1 MEIFC
6 YSILVQSL
14 SLFSMKILIKSGSY
28 RNTPIINQEFYC
40 TSTAPKVVNDSELYF
55 WISDNNCAPFK
66 RVRVF
71 EYSITDSSINSASFA
86 NLEPQKSE
94 AELEL
99 EISERFEVMEK
110 LYDAVSVGAIKSLIV
125 SGSPGLGKSS
135 SITSHLIRREKSCG
149 HTYSTIKGVATSKY
163 VFEHLRDNAH
173 ENHIVLFDDCDDI
186 FFDSSTLNV
195 FKACL
200 ESGNKPRIV
209 TWGSSRGSS
218 EENQFEFKGSVVFLT
233 NVAFS
238 KMTKNDVLKSH
249 LQALASRSHYFDVTL
264 DTALETFIRIKQV
277 SLNSDILKSRQLSES
292 QVSEILEFIRLN
304 LDNFVELSL
313 RTIVKIADMYLYSP
327 TDYKRL
333 IAVTCFRNR
342 FNTFS

>member
-40 TSTAPKVVNDSELYF
+40 TSTAPKVVNGNELYF
-55 WISDNNCAPFK
+55 WISEINAAPFK

-71 EYSITDSSINSASFA
+71 DYDITENISPSISSKF
-86 NLEPQKSE
+86 EKSE

-110 LYDAVSVGAIKSLIV
+110 LYDAVSVGAIKSLIL
-125 SGSPGLGKSS
+125 SGQAGTGKSS
-135 SITSHLIRREKSCG
+135 SALSHLIEREKSLK
-149 HTYSTIKGVATSKY
+149 HTYSVIKGVATPKY
-163 VFEHLRDNAH
+163 VFEHLRDH
-173 ENHIVLFDDCDDI
+173 SHDNHIILLDDCDQI
-186 FFDSSTLNV
+186 FYDHQTLNV
-195 FKACL
+195 LKACL

-209 TWGSSRGSS
+209 TWGSSRGTE
-218 EENQFEFKGSVVFLT
+218 EENQFEFKGSIIFLT

-238 KMTKNDVLKSH
+238 KMTKNDVLKAH
-249 LQALASRSHYFDVTL
+249 LQALSSRSHYFDVTL
-264 DTALETFIRIKQV
+264 DTPLEIFIRIKQV
-277 SLNSDILKSRQLSES
+277 CLNSDILKSRQLDES
-292 QVSEILEFIRLN
+292 QIKEILDFIRSN

-313 RTIVKIADMYLYSP
+313 RTVVKIADIFLYSP
-327 TDYKRL
+327 HDYQRL
-333 IAVTCFRNR
+333 ISVTCFKNR
-342 FNTFS
+342 FNTFN